1 MGYTLSFD
9 ASVKCTKGD
18 VGGLLRHVARDV
30 DQANGCEVQHS
41 NKNIDQ
47 GRTRLN
53 TTLVADGK
61 GGWMDCTDTRQI
73 ADALDAR
80 LAHVK
85 KPLRKDAVVLRGLV
99 LQLDPEWYEQ
109 HTDTGERIDAEQHM
123 LDWAS
128 GTFGAENLIYIA
140 LHEDEGNRHLH
151 IGFCP
156 VTADGRLS
164 QKDWFPS
171 PSDLRGKHDSFRQHM
186 RDAGYDVA
194 KERKK
199 PGKHAKR
206 MSVEEYKDFARL
218 QDERQDVEQQR
229 EKLDEYRA
237 GVRYEAQQIRQ
248 RAAWQTSEA
257 DKYAEAQHQEADEY
271 HRQRRRDADRDADE
285 IRRKAAREADET
297 RKAADQYAQRVK
309 AEADAKA
316 AAALETVRL
325 RIQSSIDRAKEERDQ
340 LVRERDATRAALQ
353 GDLATWGELTPN
365 PSGHALLGV
374 LGAAVRASRQQRPT
388 TPGVGSAY
396 ARMMAMVR
404 AAGVSD
410 NPGPHSVEGPSL

>member
-18 VGGLLRHVARDV
+18 AGGLLRHVARNV
-30 DQANGCEVQHS
+30 DQANGCEVRHG
-41 NKNIDQ
+41 NKDIDQ

-61 GGWMDCTDTRQI
+61 GGWMNCTDTQQI

-80 LAHVK
+80 LAYVK
-85 KPLRKDAVVLRGLV
+85 KPLRKDAVVLRGLIC
-99 LQLDPEWYEQ
+99 QLDPEWYEQ

-123 LDWAS
+123 MDWVVD
-128 GTFGAENLIYIA
+128 TFGAENLIYVA

-199 PGKHAKR
+199 PGEHAKR

-218 QDERQDVEQQR
+218 QDERKDVEQQR
-229 EKLDEYRA
+229 EQLDKYRE
-237 GVRYEAQQIRQ
+237 GVRYEAQETRR

-257 DKYAEAQHQEADEY
+257 DKYAEAKHQEADEY
-271 HRQRRRDADRDADE
+271 HRQRKRDADRDADE
-285 IRRKAAREADET
+285 IRRQAAQEADET
-297 RKAADQYAQRVK
+297 RKAADEYAQRVK

-316 AAALETVRL
+316 AAALDMVRQ
-325 RIQSSIDRAKEERDQ
+325 RIQSSIDRAKQERDQ
-340 LVRERDATRAALQ
+340 VVKERDATRAALQ
-353 GDLATWGELTPN
+353 GDLETWGELTPW
-365 PSGHALLGV
+365 PTGKKLLGV
-374 LGAAVRASRQQRPT
+374 LGAAVEASRQQRPT

-396 ARMMAMVR
+396 ARMMALVQE
-404 AAGVSD
+404 AAARD